1 MIFPCWLCREI
12 LKLFLVVLL
21 RVVFRLYEGRGVGVH
36 KYFDIL
42 ESHGQLV
49 VTGWL
54 WERWLRAFLSG
65 VSKTPTRG
73 RGSVLS
79 FVSQRMVICAA
90 LDS

>member
-42 ESHGQLV
+42 ESQDVVSCDGMVMGEV
-49 VTGWL
+49 VTGL
-54 WERWLRAFLSG
+54 SLRS
-65 VSKTPTRG
+65 
-73 RGSVLS
+73 
-79 FVSQRMVICAA
+79 
-90 LDS
+90 

>member
-1 MIFPCWLCREI
+1 MIDPLLALSGNIEI
-12 LKLFLVVLL
+12 ISRCTLEGSVSSL
-21 RVVFRLYEGRGVGVH
+21 RRKKRGVFHAQFH

-73 RGSVLS
+73 RG
-79 FVSQRMVICAA
+79 
-90 LDS
+90 